1 MDTADFAPDFLLT
14 RLCSGVVFVCF
25 FSVPEMHVNHARK
38 STIGIIAIPYIISS
52 IVFVC
57 SYLFLYFT
65 KFFRNEGIYYIL
77 DLLMH
82 DSRFDNVNARG

>member
-1 MDTADFAPDFLLT
+1 MDTSDFAPDFLWT

-25 FSVPEMHVNHARK
+25 FSAPEMHMNHARK
-38 STIGIIAIPYIISS
+38 STRGRMAIPYIISS
-52 IVFVC
+52 IVCVC

-77 DLLMH
+77 DLLMY
-82 DSRFDNVNARG
+82 V